1 MFFTMKALYSSTK
14 SFLIFS
20 WDIKKMVCLTNDGIL
35 DHTQYKAKAS
45 FVPSPTPIVS
55 PALGLGL

>member
-1 MFFTMKALYSSTK
+1 MKALYSSTEN
-14 SFLIFS
+14 FFYFS
-20 WDIKKMVCLTNDGIL
+20 LGHKKMVWLTNDGIL

-55 PALGLGL
+55 LALGLGL